1 MKLSKFWRQRPRF
14 SKNKVR
20 VDELA
25 PDGVRIIISW
35 DSFTVGASVFIP
47 CINTLE
53 LVRQVHKLTTPWKWV
68 IHYRPG
74 IEKGRWGV
82 RIWRRL

>member
-1 MKLSKFWRQRPRF
+1 MKLSKLWRQLPRC
-14 SKNKVR
+14 SKNKNRPEDLV
-20 VDELA
+20 
-25 PDGVRIIISW
+25 PDGVHIDVPW
-35 DSFTVGASVFIP
+35 DFFLVGASVFIP

-53 LVRQVHKLTTPWKWV
+53 LVRQVHQITARRGWV
-68 IHYRPG
+68 MHYRPG